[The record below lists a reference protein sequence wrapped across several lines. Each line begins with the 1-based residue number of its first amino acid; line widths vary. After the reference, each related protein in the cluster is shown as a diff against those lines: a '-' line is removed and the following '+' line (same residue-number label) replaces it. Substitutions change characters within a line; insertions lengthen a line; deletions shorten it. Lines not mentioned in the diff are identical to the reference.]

1 MKKDARDVFV
11 CVMKVALSWR
21 KRHAKIAIISDH
33 TFIVRRSYA
42 EENQQVLARIM
53 RKLLVVLNINR

>member
-1 MKKDARDVFV
+1 MFV

-21 KRHAKIAIISDH
+21 KRHAKIAISVSVSDH